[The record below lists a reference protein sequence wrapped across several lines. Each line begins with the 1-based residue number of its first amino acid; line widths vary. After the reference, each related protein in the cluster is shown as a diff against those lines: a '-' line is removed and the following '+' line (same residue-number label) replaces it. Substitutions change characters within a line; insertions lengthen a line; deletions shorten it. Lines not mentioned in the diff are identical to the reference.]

1 MKQSIN
7 RLLLTEDSAI
17 GIQTSKIRCHTFCAD
32 SCKPTM
38 GIYNFWTEQIL
49 PVLSVLTE
57 ASYRQT

>member
-17 GIQTSKIRCHTFCAD
+17 GIQTSKIRCHTFCAN

-38 GIYNFWTEQIL
+38 GIYNFWTEQ
-49 PVLSVLTE
+49 
-57 ASYRQT
+57 

>member
-1 MKQSIN
+1 
-7 RLLLTEDSAI
+7 
-17 GIQTSKIRCHTFCAD
+17 
-32 SCKPTM
+32 M